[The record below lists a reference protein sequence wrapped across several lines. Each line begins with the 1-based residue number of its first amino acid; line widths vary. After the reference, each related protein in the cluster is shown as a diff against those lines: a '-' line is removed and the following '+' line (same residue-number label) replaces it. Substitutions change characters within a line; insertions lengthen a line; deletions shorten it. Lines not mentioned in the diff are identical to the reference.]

1 MAQSIKF
8 AVVAP
13 LDLQDE
19 RINNVIGLD
28 FSAGATIT
36 GTVDF
41 TDAIVTNLDVTG
53 DTVFES
59 GSNVNFTG
67 VNVTGLD
74 VQGSLL
80 YITEATQDDEVTGTV
95 QTTLLDDGS
104 NTTVEVS
111 GTGIERIAFDADGTT
126 ANDECCLL
134 YTSPSPRDS

>member
-111 GTGIERIAFDADGTT
+111 GTGIERMALMLTEQLLMMNGTLKMT
-126 ANDECCLL
+126 TVQD
-134 YTSPSPRDS
+134 TR